1 MWVNARYSLRKAA
14 GSYWLL
20 DMQQDGKNYI
30 EPIALNESGARIWEL
45 ASQGLEVSAIAELL
59 AKQYGIGAEMVKE
72 DILQFLEGLEAAG
85 VSIGD
90 K

>member
-1 MWVNARYSLRKAA
+1 MNARYSVRKAA
-14 GSYWLL
+14 GNYWLL

-45 ASQGLEVSAIAELL
+45 ASQGLDISAIAEHL

-72 DILQFLEGLEAAG
+72 DILRFLEGLEAVG

-90 K
+90 E

>member
-1 MWVNARYSLRKAA
+1 MSARYSVRKAA
-14 GSYWLL
+14 GNYWLL

-30 EPIALNESGARIWEL
+30 EPIALNESGAKIWEL
-45 ASQGLEVSAIAELL
+45 ASQGLDISAIAEQL

-72 DILQFLEGLEAAG
+72 DILRFLEGLEAVG

-90 K
+90 E

>member
-1 MWVNARYSLRKAA
+1 MNARYRVRKAA

-30 EPIALNESGARIWEL
+30 EPIAMNESGARIWEL
-45 ASQGLEVSAIAELL
+45 ASQGLEIPAIAEHL
-59 AKQYGIGAEMVKE
+59 AKQYGIGTEMVKE

-85 VSIGD
+85 VSMGD

>member
-1 MWVNARYSLRKAA
+1 MNARYSVRKAA
-14 GSYWLL
+14 GKYWLL

-45 ASQGLEVSAIAELL
+45 FSQNLDISAIAEHL
-59 AKQYGIGAEMVKE
+59 AKQYGISAEMVKG
-72 DILQFLEGLEAAG
+72 DVLQFLKGLEAAG
-85 VSIGD
+85 VSVGN

>member
-1 MWVNARYSLRKAA
+1 MNARYRLRKAA

-45 ASQGLEVSAIAELL
+45 ASQGLEISAIAEQL
-59 AKQYGIGAEMVKE
+59 AKQYGIGAEMVRE
-72 DILQFLEGLEAAG
+72 DILHFLEGLKAAG

>member
-1 MWVNARYSLRKAA
+1 MNARYSVRKAA

-30 EPIALNESGARIWEL
+30 EPIALNESGAKIWEL
-45 ASQGLEVSAIAELL
+45 ASQGLDISAIAEQL

-72 DILQFLEGLEAAG
+72 DILRFLEGLEAVG

-90 K
+90 E